1 MRVNE
6 NLSKNGI
13 GVEVSEFS
21 LSDLTA
27 ENIDFLR
34 AKWVEYGLIVFPKLP
49 LSHDE
54 FKDFALSFG
63 EFGDDP
69 FISSLPDYPNIA
81 EIKRSA
87 KEKAT
92 PFGGTWHS
100 DWSFMKKPPSAT
112 LLHSKIIP
120 PVGGN
125 TLFANTE
132 KAFAALPDEMKDKLR
147 NLKVIHSAKI
157 PYADDGFYALEKEER
172 SMKILPSKEAKATF
186 SHPMIKIHPETKK
199 ECLFINPV
207 YAINIEDFSE
217 DESQEL
223 LWELY
228 EHMIQ
233 DQFIYEHIWNE
244 NMLIMWDN
252 RTVMHQATGGY
263 DGYDRLLHRITLAA
277 L

>member
-1 MRVNE
+1 MRLSE

-13 GVEVSEFS
+13 GVEVSDFS
-21 LSDLTA
+21 LADLTR
-27 ENIDFLR
+27 ENISFLR
-34 AKWVEYGLIVFPKLP
+34 SKWVKYGLIVFPKLP

-63 EFGDDP
+63 DFGDDP

-87 KEKAT
+87 NEKAT

-132 KAFAALPDEMKDKLR
+132 KSFAALPDKMKNKLR

-186 SHPMIKIHPETKK
+186 SHPMVKIHPETNK

-207 YAINIEDFSE
+207 YTINVEGFSE
-217 DESQEL
+217 DESQQL

-233 DQFIYEHIWNE
+233 EQFVYEHVWNE
-244 NMLIMWDN
+244 DMLIMWDN

-277 L
+277 V

>member
-1 MRVNE
+1 MRLSE

-13 GVEVSEFS
+13 GVEVTDFS
-21 LSDLTA
+21 LSDLTE
-27 ENIDFLR
+27 ENISFLR
-34 AKWVEYGLIVFPKLP
+34 SKWVEYGLIVFPKLP

-63 EFGDDP
+63 DFGDDP

-87 KEKAT
+87 NEKAT

-100 DWSFMKKPPSAT
+100 DWSFMKKPPSAP

-132 KAFAALPDEMKDKLR
+132 RSFAALPEEMKNKLR
-147 NLKVIHSAKI
+147 DLKVIHSAKI

-186 SHPMIKIHPETKK
+186 SHPMVKIHPETNK

-207 YAINIEDFSE
+207 YTINVEGFSE
-217 DESQEL
+217 DASQQL

-233 DQFIYEHIWNE
+233 DRFVYEHVWTDD
-244 NMLIMWDN
+244 MLIMWDN

-277 L
+277 V

>member
-13 GVEVSEFS
+13 GVEVSDFS

-27 ENIDFLR
+27 ENVAFLR
-34 AKWVEYGLIVFPKLP
+34 SKWVEYGLIVFPKLP

-63 EFGDDP
+63 DFGDDP

-87 KEKAT
+87 NEKAT

-132 KAFAALPDEMKDKLR
+132 KAFAALPEEMKDKLR

-207 YAINIEDFSE
+207 YTINIEGFSE
-217 DESQEL
+217 DESQQL

-233 DQFIYEHIWNE
+233 DQFVYEHVWNAD
-244 NMLIMWDN
+244 MLIMWDN

-263 DGYDRLLHRITLAA
+263 DGFDRLLHRITLAA
-277 L
+277 V

>member
-1 MRVNE
+1 MRVSE

-13 GVEVSEFS
+13 GVEVTDFS
-21 LSDLTA
+21 LSDLTE
-27 ENIDFLR
+27 ENISFLR
-34 AKWVEYGLIVFPKLP
+34 SKWVEYGLIVFPKLP

-63 EFGDDP
+63 DFGDDP

-87 KEKAT
+87 NEKAT

-132 KAFAALPDEMKDKLR
+132 RSFAALPEEMKNKLR

-186 SHPMIKIHPETKK
+186 SHPMVKIHPETNK

-207 YAINIEDFSE
+207 YTINIEGLSE
-217 DESQEL
+217 DESQQL

-233 DQFIYEHIWNE
+233 DKFVYEHVWNE
-244 NMLIMWDN
+244 DMLIMWDN

-277 L
+277 V

>member
-1 MRVNE
+1 MRVSE

-13 GVEVSEFS
+13 GVEVTDFS
-21 LSDLTA
+21 LSDLTE
-27 ENIDFLR
+27 ENISFLR
-34 AKWVEYGLIVFPKLP
+34 SKWVEYGLIVFPKLP

-63 EFGDDP
+63 DFGDDP

-87 KEKAT
+87 NEKAT

-132 KAFAALPDEMKDKLR
+132 RSFAALPEEMKNKLR

-186 SHPMIKIHPETKK
+186 SHPMVKIHPETNK

-207 YAINIEDFSE
+207 YTINVEGFSE
-217 DESQEL
+217 DESQQL

-233 DQFIYEHIWNE
+233 DQFVYEHVWNE
-244 NMLIMWDN
+244 DMLIMWDN

-277 L
+277 V

>member
-1 MRVNE
+1 MRVSE

-13 GVEVSEFS
+13 GVEVTDFS
-21 LSDLTA
+21 LSDLTE
-27 ENIDFLR
+27 ENISFLR
-34 AKWVEYGLIVFPKLP
+34 SKWVEYGLIVFPELP

-63 EFGDDP
+63 DFGDDP

-87 KEKAT
+87 NEKAT

-132 KAFAALPDEMKDKLR
+132 KSFAALPEDMKNRLR

-186 SHPMIKIHPETKK
+186 SHPMVKIHPETNK

-207 YAINIEDFSE
+207 YTINVEGFSE
-217 DESQEL
+217 DESQQL

-228 EHMIQ
+228 EHMIK
-233 DQFIYEHIWNE
+233 DQFVYEHVWNDD
-244 NMLIMWDN
+244 MLIMWDN

-277 L
+277 V

>member
-27 ENIDFLR
+27 ENIAFLR

-207 YAINIEDFSE
+207 YTINIEGFSE
-217 DESQEL
+217 DESQQL

-228 EHMIQ
+228 EHMIH
-233 DQFIYEHIWNE
+233 DQFIYEHVWNE

>member
-1 MRVNE
+1 MRLSE

-13 GVEVSEFS
+13 GVEVSDFS
-21 LSDLTA
+21 LADLTR
-27 ENIDFLR
+27 ENISFLR
-34 AKWVEYGLIVFPKLP
+34 SKWVEYGLIVFPKLP

-63 EFGDDP
+63 DFGDDP

-87 KEKAT
+87 NEKAT

-120 PVGGN
+120 PIGGN

-132 KAFAALPDEMKDKLR
+132 KSFSALPEEMKNKLR

-172 SMKILPSKEAKATF
+172 SMKILPSKEAKATY
-186 SHPMIKIHPETKK
+186 SHPMVKIHPETNK

-207 YAINIEDFSE
+207 YTINVEGFSE
-217 DESQEL
+217 DASQQL

-233 DQFIYEHIWNE
+233 EQFVYEHVWNDD
-244 NMLIMWDN
+244 MLIMWDN

-277 L
+277 V

>member
-27 ENIDFLR
+27 ENVAFLR
-34 AKWVEYGLIVFPKLP
+34 SKWVEYGLIVFPKLP

-54 FKDFALSFG
+54 FKNFALSFG
-63 EFGDDP
+63 NFGDDP

-87 KEKAT
+87 NEKAT

-132 KAFAALPDEMKDKLR
+132 KAFAALPEKMKDKLR

-207 YAINIEDFSE
+207 YTINIEGFSE
-217 DESQEL
+217 DESQQL

-233 DQFIYEHIWNE
+233 DQFVYEHVWNE
-244 NMLIMWDN
+244 DMLIMWDN

-263 DGYDRLLHRITLAA
+263 DGFDRLLHRITLAA
-277 L
+277 V

>member
-13 GVEVSEFS
+13 GVEVSDFS
-21 LSDLTA
+21 LSDLTE
-27 ENIDFLR
+27 ENIAFLR
-34 AKWVEYGLIVFPKLP
+34 SKWVEYGLIVFPKLP

-63 EFGDDP
+63 DFGDDP
-69 FISSLPDYPNIA
+69 FISSLPNYPNIA

-87 KEKAT
+87 NEKAT

-132 KAFAALPDEMKDKLR
+132 KSFAALPEDMKNKLR
-147 NLKVIHSAKI
+147 NLKVIHSAKV

-186 SHPMIKIHPETKK
+186 SHPMVKIHPETNK

-207 YAINIEDFSE
+207 YTINIEGFSE
-217 DESQEL
+217 DESQQL

-233 DQFIYEHIWNE
+233 DKFVYEHVWNE
-244 NMLIMWDN
+244 DMLIMWDN

-263 DGYDRLLHRITLAA
+263 DGYDRLLHRITLAEV
-277 L
+277 

>member
-1 MRVNE
+1 MRLSE

-13 GVEVSEFS
+13 GVEVSDFS
-21 LSDLTA
+21 LADLTR
-27 ENIDFLR
+27 ENISFLR
-34 AKWVEYGLIVFPKLP
+34 SKWVEYGLIVFPKLS

-63 EFGDDP
+63 DFGDDP

-87 KEKAT
+87 NEKAT

-132 KAFAALPDEMKDKLR
+132 RSFAALPEEMKNKLR

-186 SHPMIKIHPETKK
+186 SHPMVKIHPETNK

-207 YAINIEDFSE
+207 YTINIEGFSE
-217 DESQEL
+217 DESQQL

-228 EHMIQ
+228 EHMIK
-233 DQFIYEHIWNE
+233 DQFVYEHVWNDD
-244 NMLIMWDN
+244 MLIMWDN

-277 L
+277 V

>member
-1 MRVNE
+1 MRLSE

-13 GVEVSEFS
+13 GVEVSDFS
-21 LSDLTA
+21 LADLTR
-27 ENIDFLR
+27 ENISFLR
-34 AKWVEYGLIVFPKLP
+34 SKWVKYGLIVFPKLP

-63 EFGDDP
+63 DFGDDP

-87 KEKAT
+87 NEKAT

-132 KAFAALPDEMKDKLR
+132 KSFAALPEKMKNKLR

-186 SHPMIKIHPETKK
+186 SHPMIKIHPETNK

-207 YAINIEDFSE
+207 YTINVEGFSE
-217 DESQEL
+217 DESQQL

-233 DQFIYEHIWNE
+233 DQFVYEHVWNE
-244 NMLIMWDN
+244 DMLIMWDN

-277 L
+277 V

>member
-13 GVEVSEFS
+13 GVEVSDFS
-21 LSDLTA
+21 LSDLTE
-27 ENIDFLR
+27 ENIAFLR
-34 AKWVEYGLIVFPKLP
+34 SKWVEYGLIVFPKLP

-54 FKDFALSFG
+54 FKDFALNFG
-63 EFGDDP
+63 DFGDDP

-87 KEKAT
+87 NEKAT

-132 KAFAALPDEMKDKLR
+132 KSFAALPEKMKNKLR

-186 SHPMIKIHPETKK
+186 SHPMVKIHPETNK

-207 YAINIEDFSE
+207 YTINIEGFSE
-217 DESQEL
+217 DESQQL

-233 DQFIYEHIWNE
+233 DKFVYEHVWNE
-244 NMLIMWDN
+244 DMLIMWDN
-252 RTVMHQATGGY
+252 RTVMHQAMGGY

-277 L
+277 V

>member
-1 MRVNE
+1 MRLSE

-13 GVEVSEFS
+13 GVEVTDFS
-21 LSDLTA
+21 LSDLTE
-27 ENIDFLR
+27 ENISFLR
-34 AKWVEYGLIVFPKLP
+34 SKWVEYGLIVFPELP

-63 EFGDDP
+63 DFGDDP

-87 KEKAT
+87 NEKAT

-120 PVGGN
+120 PIGGN

-132 KAFAALPDEMKDKLR
+132 KSFAALPEHMKNRLR

-172 SMKILPSKEAKATF
+172 SMKILPSKEAKATY
-186 SHPMIKIHPETKK
+186 SHPMVKIHPETNK

-207 YAINIEDFSE
+207 YTINVEGFSE
-217 DESQEL
+217 DESQQL

-228 EHMIQ
+228 EHMIK
-233 DQFIYEHIWNE
+233 DQFVYEHVWNDD
-244 NMLIMWDN
+244 MLIMWDN

-277 L
+277 V

>member
-1 MRVNE
+1 MRLSE

-13 GVEVSEFS
+13 GVEVSDFS
-21 LSDLTA
+21 LADLTR
-27 ENIDFLR
+27 ENISFLR
-34 AKWVEYGLIVFPKLP
+34 SKWVEYGLIVFPKLS

-63 EFGDDP
+63 DFGDDP

-87 KEKAT
+87 NEKAT

-132 KAFAALPDEMKDKLR
+132 RSFAALPEEMKNKLR

-186 SHPMIKIHPETKK
+186 SHPMVKIHPETNK

-207 YAINIEDFSE
+207 YTINVEGFSE
-217 DESQEL
+217 DESQQL

-228 EHMIQ
+228 EHMIK
-233 DQFIYEHIWNE
+233 DQFVYEHVWNDD
-244 NMLIMWDN
+244 MLIMWDN

-277 L
+277 V

>member
-1 MRVNE
+1 MRVSE

-13 GVEVSEFS
+13 GVEVTDFS
-21 LSDLTA
+21 LSDLTE
-27 ENIDFLR
+27 ENISFLR
-34 AKWVEYGLIVFPKLP
+34 SKWVEYGLIVFPKLP

-63 EFGDDP
+63 DFGDDP

-87 KEKAT
+87 NEKAT

-132 KAFAALPDEMKDKLR
+132 RSFAALPEEMKNKLR

-186 SHPMIKIHPETKK
+186 SHPMVKIHPETNK

-207 YAINIEDFSE
+207 YTINVDGFSE
-217 DESQEL
+217 DESQQH

-228 EHMIQ
+228 EHMIK
-233 DQFIYEHIWNE
+233 DQFVYEHVWNDD
-244 NMLIMWDN
+244 MLIMWDN

-277 L
+277 V

>member
-1 MRVNE
+1 MRLSE

-13 GVEVSEFS
+13 GVEVSDFS
-21 LSDLTA
+21 LADLTR
-27 ENIDFLR
+27 ENISFLR
-34 AKWVEYGLIVFPKLP
+34 SKWVEYGLIVFPKLS

-63 EFGDDP
+63 DFGDDP

-87 KEKAT
+87 NEKAT

-132 KAFAALPDEMKDKLR
+132 KSFAALPEKMKNRLR

-172 SMKILPSKEAKATF
+172 SMKILPSKEAKATY
-186 SHPMIKIHPETKK
+186 SHPMVKIHPETNK

-207 YAINIEDFSE
+207 YSINIEGFSE
-217 DESQEL
+217 DESQQL

-233 DQFIYEHIWNE
+233 EQFVYEHVWNE
-244 NMLIMWDN
+244 DMLIMWDN

-277 L
+277 V

>member
-1 MRVNE
+1 MRLSE

-13 GVEVSEFS
+13 GVEVSDFS
-21 LSDLTA
+21 LADLTR
-27 ENIDFLR
+27 ENISFLR
-34 AKWVEYGLIVFPKLP
+34 SKWVEYGLIVFPKLP

-63 EFGDDP
+63 DFGDDP

-87 KEKAT
+87 NEKAT

-132 KAFAALPDEMKDKLR
+132 KSFAALPEEMKNKLR
-147 NLKVIHSAKI
+147 NLKVTHSAKI

-186 SHPMIKIHPETKK
+186 SHPMVKIHPETNK

-207 YAINIEDFSE
+207 YTINIEGFSE
-217 DESQEL
+217 DESQQL

-233 DQFIYEHIWNE
+233 EQFVYEHVWNE
-244 NMLIMWDN
+244 DMLIMWDN

-277 L
+277 V

>member
-1 MRVNE
+1 MRVSE
-6 NLSKNGI
+6 DLSKNGI
-13 GVEVSEFS
+13 GVEVSDFS
-21 LSDLTA
+21 LSDLTE
-27 ENIDFLR
+27 ENITFLR
-34 AKWVEYGLIVFPKLP
+34 SKWVEYGLIVFPKLP

-63 EFGDDP
+63 NFGDDP

-87 KEKAT
+87 NEKAT

-132 KAFAALPDEMKDKLR
+132 KSFAALPEKMKNKLR

-207 YAINIEDFSE
+207 YTINIEGFSE

-228 EHMIQ
+228 EHMTQ
-233 DQFIYEHIWNE
+233 DKFVYEHVWNE
-244 NMLIMWDN
+244 DMLIMWDN
-252 RTVMHQATGGY
+252 RTVMHQASGGY

-277 L
+277 V

>member
-13 GVEVSEFS
+13 GVDVSEFS

-207 YAINIEDFSE
+207 YTINIEGFSE
-217 DESQEL
+217 DESQQL

-233 DQFIYEHIWNE
+233 DQFIYEHVWNE
-244 NMLIMWDN
+244 NMLIMWAN

>member
-1 MRVNE
+1 MRVSE

-13 GVEVSEFS
+13 GVEVTDFS
-21 LSDLTA
+21 LSDLTE
-27 ENIDFLR
+27 ENISFLR
-34 AKWVEYGLIVFPKLP
+34 SKWVEYGLIVFPNLP

-63 EFGDDP
+63 DFGDDP

-87 KEKAT
+87 NEKAT

-132 KAFAALPDEMKDKLR
+132 RSFAALPEEMKNKLR

-186 SHPMIKIHPETKK
+186 SHPMVKIHPETNK

-207 YAINIEDFSE
+207 YTINVEGFSE
-217 DESQEL
+217 DESQQL

-233 DQFIYEHIWNE
+233 DKFVYEHVWNE
-244 NMLIMWDN
+244 DMLIMWDN

-277 L
+277 V

>member
-1 MRVNE
+1 MRVSE

-13 GVEVSEFS
+13 GVKVSDFS
-21 LSDLTA
+21 LKDLSD
-27 ENIDFLR
+27 ENISFLR
-34 AKWVEYGLIVFPKLP
+34 SKWIEYGLIIFSELP

-54 FKDFALSFG
+54 FKKFALSFG
-63 EFGDDP
+63 NFGDDP
-69 FISSLPDYPNIA
+69 FISSLPAHPNIA

-87 KEKAT
+87 EEKAS

-100 DWSFMKKPPSAT
+100 DWSFMKNPPSAT

-132 KAFAALPDEMKDKLR
+132 KAFAALPEEMKNKLR
-147 NLKVIHSAKI
+147 NLKVIHSAKV
-157 PYADDGFYALEKEER
+157 PYADDGFYALEKEKR
-172 SMKILPSKEAKATF
+172 AMKILPSKEANATF

-207 YAINIEDFSE
+207 YTLNIENMSQ

-223 LWELY
+223 LWNLY
-228 EHMIQ
+228 EHMTK
-233 DQFIYEHIWNE
+233 DEFVFEHTWDE

-252 RTVMHQATGGY
+252 RTVMHHATGGY
-263 DGYDRLLHRITLAA
+263 DGHERLLHRITLAA
-277 L
+277 V

>member
-1 MRVNE
+1 MRLSE

-13 GVEVSEFS
+13 GVEVTDFS
-21 LSDLTA
+21 LADLTR
-27 ENIDFLR
+27 ENISFLR
-34 AKWVEYGLIVFPKLP
+34 SKWVEYGLIVFPKLP

-63 EFGDDP
+63 DFGDDP
-69 FISSLPDYPNIA
+69 FISSLQDYPNIA
-81 EIKRSA
+81 EIKRSSN
-87 KEKAT
+87 EKAT

-120 PVGGN
+120 PIGGN

-132 KAFAALPDEMKDKLR
+132 KSFAALPEEMKNKLR

-186 SHPMIKIHPETKK
+186 SHPMVKIHPETNK

-207 YAINIEDFSE
+207 YTINVEGFSD
-217 DESQEL
+217 DESQQL

-233 DQFIYEHIWNE
+233 DQFVYEHVWNE
-244 NMLIMWDN
+244 DMLIMWDN

-277 L
+277 V

>member
-1 MRVNE
+1 MRLSE

-13 GVEVSEFS
+13 GVEVSDFS
-21 LSDLTA
+21 LADLTR
-27 ENIDFLR
+27 ENISFLR
-34 AKWVEYGLIVFPKLP
+34 SKWVEYGLIVFPRLP

-63 EFGDDP
+63 DFGDDP

-87 KEKAT
+87 DEKAT

-132 KAFAALPDEMKDKLR
+132 RSFAALPEEMKNKLR
-147 NLKVIHSAKI
+147 KLKVIHSAKI

-186 SHPMIKIHPETKK
+186 SHPMVKIHPETNK

-207 YAINIEDFSE
+207 YTINVEGFSE
-217 DESQEL
+217 DASQQL

-233 DQFIYEHIWNE
+233 DRFVYEHVWTDD
-244 NMLIMWDN
+244 MLIMWDN

-277 L
+277 V

>member
-120 PVGGN
+120 PIGGN

-207 YAINIEDFSE
+207 YTINIEGFSE
-217 DESQEL
+217 DESQQL

-233 DQFIYEHIWNE
+233 DQFIYEHVWNE

>member
-27 ENIDFLR
+27 ENIAFLR

-120 PVGGN
+120 PIGGN

-132 KAFAALPDEMKDKLR
+132 KAFAALPDVMKDKLR

-207 YAINIEDFSE
+207 YTINIEGFSE
-217 DESQEL
+217 DESQQL

-233 DQFIYEHIWNE
+233 DQFIYEHVWNE

-277 L
+277 V

>member
-1 MRVNE
+1 MRVSE

-13 GVEVSEFS
+13 GVEVTDFS
-21 LSDLTA
+21 LSDLTE
-27 ENIDFLR
+27 ENISFLR
-34 AKWVEYGLIVFPKLP
+34 SKWVEYGLIVFPELP

-63 EFGDDP
+63 DFGDDP
-69 FISSLPDYPNIA
+69 FI
-81 EIKRSA
+81 
-87 KEKAT
+87 
-92 PFGGTWHS
+92 
-100 DWSFMKKPPSAT
+100 FMKKPPSAT

-132 KAFAALPDEMKDKLR
+132 RSFAALPEEMKNKLR

-186 SHPMIKIHPETKK
+186 SHPMVKIHPETNK

-207 YAINIEDFSE
+207 YTINVEGFSE
-217 DESQEL
+217 DESQQL

-228 EHMIQ
+228 EHMIK
-233 DQFIYEHIWNE
+233 DQFVYEHVWNDD
-244 NMLIMWDN
+244 MLIMWDN

-277 L
+277 V

>member
-1 MRVNE
+1 MRLSE

-13 GVEVSEFS
+13 GVEVTDFS
-21 LSDLTA
+21 LSDLTE
-27 ENIDFLR
+27 ENISFLR
-34 AKWVEYGLIVFPKLP
+34 SKWVEYGLIVFPKLP

-63 EFGDDP
+63 DFGDDP

-87 KEKAT
+87 NEKAT

-100 DWSFMKKPPSAT
+100 DWSFMEKPPSAT

-132 KAFAALPDEMKDKLR
+132 RSFAALPEEMKNKLR

-186 SHPMIKIHPETKK
+186 SHPMVKIHPETNK

-207 YAINIEDFSE
+207 YTINVEGFSE
-217 DESQEL
+217 DESQQL

-228 EHMIQ
+228 EHMIK
-233 DQFIYEHIWNE
+233 DQFVYEHVWNDD
-244 NMLIMWDN
+244 MLIMWDN

-277 L
+277 V

>member
-1 MRVNE
+1 MRVSE

-13 GVEVSEFS
+13 GVEVSDFS
-21 LSDLTA
+21 LADLTR
-27 ENIDFLR
+27 ENISFLR
-34 AKWVEYGLIVFPKLP
+34 SKWVEYGLIVFPKLP

-63 EFGDDP
+63 DFGDDP

-87 KEKAT
+87 NEKAT

-132 KAFAALPDEMKDKLR
+132 KSFAALPEDMKNRLR

-186 SHPMIKIHPETKK
+186 SHPMVKIHPETNK
-199 ECLFINPV
+199 ECLFVNPV
-207 YAINIEDFSE
+207 YTINIEGLSE
-217 DESQEL
+217 DESQQL

-233 DQFIYEHIWNE
+233 DQFVYEHVWNE
-244 NMLIMWDN
+244 DMLIMWDN

-277 L
+277 V

>member
-27 ENIDFLR
+27 ENVAFLR
-34 AKWVEYGLIVFPKLP
+34 SKWVEYGLIVFPKLP
-49 LSHDE
+49 LSHNE

-63 EFGDDP
+63 DFGDDP
-69 FISSLPDYPNIA
+69 FISSLPDHPNIA

-87 KEKAT
+87 NEKAT

-132 KAFAALPDEMKDKLR
+132 RSFAALPEEMKNKLR
-147 NLKVIHSAKI
+147 KLKVIHSAKI

-186 SHPMIKIHPETKK
+186 SHPMVKIHPETNK

-207 YAINIEDFSE
+207 YTINVEGFSD
-217 DESQEL
+217 DESQQL

-233 DQFIYEHIWNE
+233 DQFVYEHVWNE
-244 NMLIMWDN
+244 DMLIMWDN

-277 L
+277 V

>member
-1 MRVNE
+1 MRVSE

-13 GVEVSEFS
+13 GVEVSDFS
-21 LSDLTA
+21 LSDLT
-27 ENIDFLR
+27 EKNISFLR
-34 AKWVEYGLIVFPKLP
+34 SKWIEYGLIVFPKLP

-63 EFGDDP
+63 DFGDDP

-87 KEKAT
+87 NEKAT

-132 KAFAALPDEMKDKLR
+132 RSFAALPEEMKNKLR
-147 NLKVIHSAKI
+147 NLNVIHSAKI

-199 ECLFINPV
+199 ECMFINPV
-207 YAINIEDFSE
+207 YTINIEGFSE
-217 DESQEL
+217 DESQQL

-233 DQFIYEHIWNE
+233 DQFVYEHTWNE
-244 NMLIMWDN
+244 DMLIMWDN
-252 RTVMHQATGGY
+252 RTVMHQAMGGY

-277 L
+277 V

>member
-13 GVEVSEFS
+13 GVEVSDFS
-21 LSDLTA
+21 LSDLTE
-27 ENIDFLR
+27 ENIAFLR
-34 AKWVEYGLIVFPKLP
+34 SKWVEYGLIVFPKLP

-54 FKDFALSFG
+54 FKDFALNFGDFG
-63 EFGDDP
+63 EDP

-87 KEKAT
+87 NEKAT

-132 KAFAALPDEMKDKLR
+132 RSFAALPDEMKNKLR

-172 SMKILPSKEAKATF
+172 SMKILPSKEAKAIF

-207 YAINIEDFSE
+207 YTINIEGFSE

-233 DQFIYEHIWNE
+233 DQFVYEHVWKE
-244 NMLIMWDN
+244 DMLIMWDN
-252 RTVMHQATGGY
+252 RTVMHQASGGY

-277 L
+277 V

>member
-27 ENIDFLR
+27 ENIAFLR

-207 YAINIEDFSE
+207 YTINIEDFSE
-217 DESQEL
+217 DESQQL

-233 DQFIYEHIWNE
+233 DQFIYEHVWNE

>member
-1 MRVNE
+1 MRLSE

-13 GVEVSEFS
+13 GVEVSDFS
-21 LSDLTA
+21 LADLTR
-27 ENIDFLR
+27 ENISFLR
-34 AKWVEYGLIVFPKLP
+34 SKWVEYGLIVFPKLS

-63 EFGDDP
+63 DFGDDP

-87 KEKAT
+87 NEKAT

-120 PVGGN
+120 PIGGN

-132 KAFAALPDEMKDKLR
+132 KSFSALPEEMKNKLR

-172 SMKILPSKEAKATF
+172 SMKILPSKEAKATY
-186 SHPMIKIHPETKK
+186 SHPMVKIHPETNK

-207 YAINIEDFSE
+207 YTINIEGFSE
-217 DESQEL
+217 DESQQL

-233 DQFIYEHIWNE
+233 EQFVYEHVWNE
-244 NMLIMWDN
+244 DMLIMWDN

-277 L
+277 V

>member
-1 MRVNE
+1 MRLSE

-13 GVEVSEFS
+13 GVEVSDFS
-21 LSDLTA
+21 LADLTR
-27 ENIDFLR
+27 ENISFLR
-34 AKWVEYGLIVFPKLP
+34 SKWVKYGLIVFPKLP

-63 EFGDDP
+63 DFGDDP

-87 KEKAT
+87 NEKAT

-132 KAFAALPDEMKDKLR
+132 KSFAALPEEMKNKLR

-186 SHPMIKIHPETKK
+186 SHPMVKIHPETNK

-207 YAINIEDFSE
+207 YTINVEGFSE
-217 DESQEL
+217 DESQQL

-228 EHMIQ
+228 EHMIK
-233 DQFIYEHIWNE
+233 DQFVYEHVWNDD
-244 NMLIMWDN
+244 MLIMWDN

-277 L
+277 V

>member
-1 MRVNE
+1 MRLSE

-13 GVEVSEFS
+13 GVEVSDFS
-21 LSDLTA
+21 LADLTR
-27 ENIDFLR
+27 ENISFLR
-34 AKWVEYGLIVFPKLP
+34 SKWVEYGLIVFPKLS

-63 EFGDDP
+63 DFGDDP

-87 KEKAT
+87 NEKAT

-132 KAFAALPDEMKDKLR
+132 KSFAALPEKMKNKLR

-186 SHPMIKIHPETKK
+186 SHPMIKIHPETNK

-207 YAINIEDFSE
+207 YTINVEGFSE
-217 DESQEL
+217 DESQQL

-233 DQFIYEHIWNE
+233 DQFVYEHVWNE
-244 NMLIMWDN
+244 DMLIMWDN

-277 L
+277 V

>member
-1 MRVNE
+1 MRVSE

-13 GVEVSEFS
+13 GVEVSDFS
-21 LSDLTA
+21 LADLT
-27 ENIDFLR
+27 EDNISFLR
-34 AKWVEYGLIVFPKLP
+34 SKWVEYGLIVFPKLP

-63 EFGDDP
+63 NFGDDP

-87 KEKAT
+87 NEKAT

-112 LLHSKIIP
+112 LLHSKVIP
-120 PVGGN
+120 PIGGN
-125 TLFANTE
+125 TFFANTE
-132 KAFAALPDEMKDKLR
+132 KAFSFLPEEMKNKLR
-147 NLKVIHSAKI
+147 SLKVIHSAKI

-186 SHPMIKIHPETKK
+186 THPMVKIHPETNK

-207 YAINIEDFSE
+207 YTINIEGFSE
-217 DESQEL
+217 DESQQL

-233 DQFIYEHIWNE
+233 DQFVYEHVWNE
-244 NMLIMWDN
+244 DMLIMWDN

-277 L
+277 V